1 MTRLLPCG
9 DAGLLVELES
19 LDEVLAL
26 YPALTDLDLAG
37 VVDIAPAGR
46 TILVSIDPD
55 VTELSAVEQAV
66 RSAKPRHVARTSS
79 ELVEIP
85 VVYDGDDLDE
95 VARLLECDVPEL
107 VRRHTCDEWTVAFC
121 GFAPGFAYIAAASGA
136 WQVPRRDT
144 PRTSVPAGSVGL
156 AAEFSGI
163 YPQASPGG
171 WQLIGH
177 TDVTVFDLERDP
189 PALLTPGTPVRFV
202 DVSRS

>member
-1 MTRLLPCG
+1 MRVLPSGSTALLI
-9 DAGLLVELES
+9 ELEH

-26 YPALTDLDLAG
+26 YTALIDLDLEG
-37 VVDIAPAGR
+37 VVDIVPAGR
-46 TILVSIDPD
+46 TILLSIDLD
-55 VTELSAVEQAV
+55 VTELSTVEQEV
-66 RSAKPRHVARTSS
+66 RSAEPRPAARKSG

-85 VVYDGDDLDE
+85 VTYDGEDLEGVAKILGCDAAE
-95 VARLLECDVPEL
+95 VI
-107 VRRHTCDEWTVAFC
+107 RRHTADEWMVAFC

-136 WQVPRRDT
+136 WQIPRRES

-177 TDVTVFDLERDP
+177 TEVAVFDIDREP
-189 PALLTPGTPVRFV
+189 PALLSPGTPVRFV
-202 DVSRS
+202 DVGPS